1 EERKMTTVRRMPA
14 LSPEEIRKISKN
26 AVATVAAEKIV
37 TNKTAYVDARVVG
50 MVAGKNSEISN
61 KGVRQTVRKV
71 ASAAARDAKAS
82 SLTRQL
88 ALSVLSQSGGRE
100 YIQESFNQVRKNKKA

>member
-1 EERKMTTVRRMPA
+1 MTTVRRMPA

-37 TNKTAYVDARVVG
+37 TNKSAFVNAA
-50 MVAGKNSEISN
+50 VAGVIAGKRNEMSR
-61 KGVRQTVRKV
+61 KGDRQPIRK
-71 ASAAARDAKAS
+71 AAAASTRDAKAS

-88 ALSVLSQSGGRE
+88 AMSVLSQSGGRE

>member
-1 EERKMTTVRRMPA
+1 MTTVRRMPA

-37 TNKTAYVDARVVG
+37 TNKTAFVKAA
-50 MVAGKNSEISN
+50 VAGVIAGKKNEVSR
-61 KGVRQTVRKV
+61 KGDSQTVRKV
-71 ASAAARDAKAS
+71 VAAASARDAKAS
-82 SLTRQL
+82 SLSRQL
-88 ALSVLSQSGGRE
+88 AMSVLSQSSGRE

>member
-1 EERKMTTVRRMPA
+1 MTTVRRMPA
-14 LSPEEIRKISKN
+14 LSPEDIRKISKN

-37 TNKTAYVDARVVG
+37 TNKTAFVNAA
-50 MVAGKNSEISN
+50 VAGVIASKRTEISR
-61 KGVRQTVRKV
+61 KGDRQTVRKV
-71 ASAAARDAKAS
+71 AAASTRDAKAS

-88 ALSVLSQSGGRE
+88 AMSVLSQSGGRE